1 VTADRGAVRTKRT
14 APLLAAIVAC
24 LLTLTGCLGLGLGL
38 DGEAPPSTPNGGASQ
53 EATFVEVVD
62 GDTIETSLG
71 TVRLIGIDTPERGEC
86 GHDEASNAL
95 LAVVAP
101 GDVLE
106 LELPAGQNDQDRHG
120 RLIRYA
126 TTDAGVDLGLLQL
139 EAGNAVARYDS
150 LDGYPEHPREAA
162 YHSAQVA
169 TLGADAAVVAL
180 GCAVADLPSM
190 EGRWW
195 EEYSS
200 CGKLRLNDLGLPVG
214 PFDRDDP
221 AEAEQYDWF
230 ANRTGNAGDGDG
242 DGLACE

>member
-1 VTADRGAVRTKRT
+1 MRTKRT
-14 APLLAAIVAC
+14 TSLLAGVAAILAGV
-24 LLTLTGCLGLGLGL
+24 LTLTGCLGLGSLVNP
-38 DGEAPPSTPNGGASQ
+38 EAPNPAPPTAAGQ
-53 EATFVEVVD
+53 ERATFVAVVD

-86 GHDEASNAL
+86 GHAEASNSL

-101 GDVLE
+101 GDDLVLE
-106 LELPAGQNDQDRHG
+106 LPEGQNDEDRHG
-120 RLIRYA
+120 RLLRYA
-126 TTDAGVDLGLLQL
+126 TTDAGVDLGMLQL

-150 LDGYPEHPREAA
+150 LDGYPAHPREAD

-169 TLGADAAVVAL
+169 TFGADAAVIAV
-180 GCAVADLPSM
+180 GCAAADLPSM
-190 EGRWW
+190 DERWW

-200 CGKLRLNDLGLPVG
+200 CGKLRKNDLGLPVG

-230 ANRTGNAGDGDG
+230 ANRTGNNGDGDG